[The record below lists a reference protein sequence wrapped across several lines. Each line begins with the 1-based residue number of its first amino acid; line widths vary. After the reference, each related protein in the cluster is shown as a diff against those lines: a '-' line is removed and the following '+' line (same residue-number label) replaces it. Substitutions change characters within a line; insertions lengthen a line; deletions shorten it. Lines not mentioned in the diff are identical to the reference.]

1 MILLLGNITS
11 SWYQEVYV
19 LFLFPF
25 ICCPAFI
32 STGLVC
38 IIIMNLGMASSRFLG
53 FYVCIFLGGVGLV
66 LVNLMEK
73 QYIKFFI
80 IWHIEGK
87 FLKTC
92 LVAQLC
98 LTLCDAMDCSLP
110 GSSVH
115 GILQARILEWVVIS
129 CSRGSSWPRDGT
141 HISCPGRW
149 VLY

>member
-19 LFLFPF
+19 WFLFPF
-25 ICCPAFI
+25 ICCPTFI

-38 IIIMNLGMASSRFLG
+38 IIIMKLGMASFL
-53 FYVCIFLGGVGLV
+53 FFCFFLREGVGLV
-66 LVNLMEK
+66 LFNLMEK
-73 QYIKFFI
+73 EYIKFFI

-92 LVAQLC
+92 LVVQLC
-98 LTLCDAMDCSLP
+98 LTLCDPMDCSLP
-110 GSSVH
+110 RFSVH

-129 CSRGSSWPRDGT
+129 CSRGSSWPRDGI
-141 HISCPGRW
+141 HISCPGRR
-149 VLY
+149 VPHH